1 MLRSQLV
8 RTDLSGCLMPNCHL
22 CNCSEGGGSHTR
34 IGCVYSG
41 KCLLCEKEGKKVVY
55 YGESR
60 HNGYQRVGEH
70 RVSILSDDH
79 KNAFTKHLQLQH
91 PDRVKDPNVFAFK
104 VEGTYRSCLDRQ
116 VREGGMITYGD
127 VDEKMNSKAEFHQ
140 PGVTR
145 IVTTREVGR

>member
-1 MLRSQLV
+1 M
-8 RTDLSGCLMPNCHL
+8 
-22 CNCSEGGGSHTR
+22 
-34 IGCVYSG
+34 
-41 KCLLCEKEGKKVVY
+41 Y
-55 YGESR
+55 YRESR

-104 VEGTYRSCLDRQ
+104 IEGTYRSCLDRQ
-116 VREGGMITYGD
+116 VREGVIIMYRD